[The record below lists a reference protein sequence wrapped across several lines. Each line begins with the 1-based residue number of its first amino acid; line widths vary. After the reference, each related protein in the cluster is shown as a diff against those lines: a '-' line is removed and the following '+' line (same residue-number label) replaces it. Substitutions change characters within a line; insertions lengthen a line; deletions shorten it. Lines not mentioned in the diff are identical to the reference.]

1 MIVYKKSVDLVDL
14 DMQSPTLMG
23 ILWVNRFTTTKGVYR
38 NARGKCG
45 KIPNKVC
52 ER

>member
-1 MIVYKKSVDLVDL
+1 MIVYRKSVDLVD
-14 DMQSPTLMG
+14 PRAENPIFMG
-23 ILWVNRFTTTKGVYR
+23 QMGVNRLITKKGIYR